1 MRSRPSASV
10 LAVPLLLVA
19 AAFAGCMSYSN
30 DDSPGEGTVSF
41 YVKDAP
47 ADELRAVFVT
57 FDAVQVHRAGSGDD
71 DALQS
76 VPDDDLS
83 TVEDD
88 DLSTVPDDDL
98 STVPD
103 DDLSTVPD
111 DDLSTVPDDDIG
123 SDAGWITIVDTEKT
137 IDLKQFQGDARAFLG
152 ESTIEAGKYTQIRIM
167 VTEAWGENQ
176 TGARVN
182 ITLSSG
188 VLKIV
193 RPWTVVDG
201 QETVLTVDFDLDK
214 SLTSHGKNG
223 EYRMKPVLKL
233 TVENGNADR
242 ADDARETESDTAET
256 DAMEAGNGRDENKTK
271 PSNTR
276 KP

>member
-1 MRSRPSASV
+1 MRSRPSVAV
-10 LAVPLLLVA
+10 LTIPALLLVA
-19 AAFAGCMSYSN
+19 AFAGCTSYGN
-30 DDSPGEGTVSF
+30 DDGQGEGTVSF

-47 ADELRAVFVT
+47 ADELRSVFVT
-57 FDAVQVHRAGSGDD
+57 FDEVQVHRAGGGDD
-71 DALQS
+71 DDLQS

-83 TVEDD
+83 TVPDD

-123 SDAGWITIVDTEKT
+123 SDAGWITIVDTTKT

-167 VTEAWGENQ
+167 VTEAYGENQ

-193 RPWTVVDG
+193 RPWTVADG
-201 QETVLTVDFDLDK
+201 EETTLTVDFDLDK
-214 SLTSHGKNG
+214 SLSKGGKDG
-223 EYRMKPVLKL
+223 YRMKPVLKL
-233 TVENGNADR
+233 TVENGK
-242 ADDARETESDTAET
+242 DDGAEESDATAADET
-256 DAMEAGNGRDENKTK
+256 DGADEGKGRDENRTK